1 MNSAVVLPDAQWTMV
16 RYLKPFPGFETVYQG
31 KAGTNTIAFPGTLD
45 LFAERNVAGYDPNLI
60 AGITVP
66 LGSRVTIWIPQT
78 ITDGV
83 DNETQPEVNAL
94 YQYQILWRMR
104 TPRDFRAGQGMGQVS
119 SVQQYSSYHVP
130 TSGFGQPQTVTLDN
144 SQQRFFLPGALRTVA
159 YEQNEP
165 GDGTSGVT
173 HLRGEN
179 LQLLQSP
186 IWTPPL
192 TPSGVPAVWQQ
203 GTYTNSAAPNTG
215 GPAYLTFTCDAEGDE
230 MMILASKIDTSNPWD
245 FTTVAPGDQS
255 FSNTYGNNNSRNNVS
270 PTSSILVTTGT
281 S

>member
-1 MNSAVVLPDAQWTMV
+1 MNSAVVLADAQWTMV
-16 RYLKPFPGFETVYQG
+16 RPLKPFPGFERVYQG
-31 KAGTNTIAFPGTLD
+31 KDGSLPIAFPGVLD
-45 LFAERNVAGYDPNLI
+45 VFAERNVAGYDPSLI

-83 DNETQPEVNAL
+83 DNEVPPEVNPL
-94 YQYQILWRMR
+94 YQYQLLWRMR

-119 SVQQYSSYHVP
+119 TVQQYSSYHVP
-130 TSGFGQPQTVTLDN
+130 SSGYGQPQVVTLDN
-144 SQQRFFLPGALRTVA
+144 SQPRYFLPGALRTVA

-165 GDGTSGVT
+165 SDGASGVT

-179 LQLLQSP
+179 LQPLQDP

-203 GTYTNSAAPNTG
+203 GTYTDSAAANTG
-215 GPAYLTFTCDAEGDE
+215 GPAYLTFTTDVEGDE
-230 MMILASKIDTSNPWD
+230 LCILASKIDPSTPWD
-245 FTTVAPGDQS
+245 FTTVSPGDQS
-255 FSNTYGNNNSRNNVS
+255 FSNTYGDNNGRNNVS
-270 PTSSILVTTGT
+270 PTSAILVTTGT